1 MEGKTVFFL
10 KFYFYNSFGNVLL
23 LIIGFKLEMGIF
35 FVNKRLFM
43 NDACVVFKKRTM
55 DERIGLFR
63 NGKIYLF
70 LKNERKN
77 EHY

>member
-35 FVNKRLFM
+35 FVNKRIF
-43 NDACVVFKKRTM
+43 FRKKTTIY
-55 DERIGLFR
+55 ERLIV
-63 NGKIYLF
+63 
-70 LKNERKN
+70 RKN
-77 EHY
+77 DKNK